1 MGSVG
6 KDVMIERF
14 TLEETGHTP
23 CVDMLD
29 DGEVA

>member
-14 TLEETGHTP
+14 TLEETGYIM
-23 CVDMLD
+23 CVDLLD